1 MKSRRLF
8 LYNWLLAPLP
18 FGRAMRTKIS
28 YLRWCGIKIGQNLML
43 QPRVF
48 IKGTGTLSIGDG
60 VSLREGV
67 MIECNAG
74 EVWIEDRVEVNYGSL
89 FAANCGAKL
98 VIESDSH
105 IAHFVSLKCST
116 HNVSM
121 TGPSIAG
128 ESVFKDIVV
137 GRGSWLCTGCVILPG
152 VRLGAR
158 NLVAAGAVVLKDT
171 PDNVLLCGVPAV
183 VRKAYKNEEQK

>member
-1 MKSRRLF
+1 MKARRLF

-18 FGRAMRTKIS
+18 FGRAMRIKIS
-28 YLRWCGIKIGQNLML
+28 YLRWCGVKIGRDLVL
-43 QPRVF
+43 QPRVS
-48 IKGTGTLSIGDG
+48 IKGTGAVSIGDG
-60 VSLREGV
+60 VRLREGV

-74 EVWIEDRVEVNYGSL
+74 AVQIGDRVEVNYGSL
-89 FAANCGAKL
+89 LAANCGARL

-128 ESVFKDIVV
+128 DSVFKDIVV

-152 VRLGAR
+152 VRLGVR

-171 PDNVLLCGVPAV
+171 CDNVLLCGVPAV
-183 VRKAYKNEEQK
+183 VKKRYKSEEMK